1 MRSISGRDFVL
12 WILNLYK
19 SMFEPNYFRLVMH
32 HKKTVAAIVVLVF
45 VIGAVITLLMPF
57 QYGANVKFL
66 VIQKAVAGY
75 DAYSAAKSAE
85 KIGSN
90 LAQVVYSNSF
100 FNKVMNAG
108 FGVDEK
114 YFNIDENKKR
124 EQWQKMVTAELVGTT
139 SVLSITVYHKDRD
152 QALKLSQAIAYVL
165 STQSAEYVGI
175 GDIDLKMIESPLAS
189 KYIEKPNFLVNGIV
203 SILVGL
209 LIGVGWVVVRS

>member
-1 MRSISGRDFVL
+1 
-12 WILNLYK
+12 
-19 SMFEPNYFRLVMH
+19 MFEPNYFRAMLH
-32 HKKTVAAIVVLVF
+32 HKKFIGAITLVVF
-45 VIGAVITLLMPF
+45 VVGAALTLLMPF
-57 QYGANVKFL
+57 EYGANVKFL

-85 KIGSN
+85 KIGQN
-90 LAQVVYSNSF
+90 LAQVIYSNSF

-108 FGVDEK
+108 FGVDDK
-114 YFNIDENKKR
+114 YFNSDENKKR
-124 EQWQKMVTAELVGTT
+124 EQWQKMVNAELVGST

-152 QALKLSQAIAYVL
+152 QALKLSQAMAYVL

-189 KYIEKPNFLVNGIV
+189 KYIEKPNFIVNGLV

-209 LIGVGWVVVRS
+209 LIGIGWVVIKV

>member
-1 MRSISGRDFVL
+1 
-12 WILNLYK
+12 
-19 SMFEPNYFRLVMH
+19 
-32 HKKTVAAIVVLVF
+32 
-45 VIGAVITLLMPF
+45 
-57 QYGANVKFL
+57 VKFL